1 MDTYV
6 RNRACGCQRCVAWDL
21 MGAAMLITL
30 GVLFFLSLWAHV
42 RFHYTWPVI
51 LIVIGVVLFLRSS
64 GSTAGHIAPSV
75 PAAGLPTAPSAP
87 EATPETTKDPSHG

>member
-1 MDTYV
+1 M
-6 RNRACGCQRCVAWDL
+6 AWDL

-30 GVLFFLSLWAHV
+30 GVLFLLSTMAHI
-42 RFHYTWPVI
+42 RFHNTFPVI

-64 GSTAGHIAPSV
+64 GSTAGHIAPGA
-75 PAAGLPTAPSAP
+75 PAPTLSAPPSAP